1 LSRGCLIVSQR
12 LSIVNQPV
20 SSLIDN
26 GSRICPPW
34 QWFINSVSLACR
46 DGRQSAARNVV
57 TSERSAAVN
66 DACDRARAALQN
78 GDVRAAL
85 RHYEYAQRLA
95 PSNSEITLAIG
106 AARLHD
112 LDPRSAEAFA
122 LVAYRDDVQE
132 AWIGLASAYHTL
144 GHHDLAAHSLGSLL
158 SRHGHVRGTPT
169 IRLHDLIARQNGER
183 GWCALSAGGRLHVT
197 LFEANANPNR
207 VVILL
212 DGAPIGLR
220 AHGCSREATL
230 VRASYCLPDAWRHAR
245 HIAVCLQGLH
255 LFGSP
260 LEASVIGQLEGF
272 VGALDGGLVG
282 WAWFPHDPDCTPSVT
297 VRGANGAI
305 LRVVASDSASDVP
318 HVQPFARPRRF
329 RVPPAGLRALASP
342 MTVRDAAG
350 RNLYGSPLDPML
362 DQRSAAGTA
371 ELARRLFPAST
382 RGASSVVD
390 LRMAAVPADIIGIR
404 PVPRRLLRSV
414 GVDVVIPVYRG
425 YEPTMACIKSVLAS
439 LPKDARCIVVEDA
452 SPEARLVEALTELA
466 QRRRIVLLRQPEN
479 RGFPATAN
487 AGIRAAAD
495 RDVILLNSDTLV
507 PHGWVERLT
516 EAAYSAPD
524 IGSATPFSNDATIFS
539 YPREDGPNPIPD
551 QAATNQ
557 LDRLARRAN
566 LNTVTD
572 VPSAHGFCVY
582 LRRDCLTSVGL
593 LREDLFAQGY
603 GEENDFCIRARHLG
617 WRHVAVPGV
626 FVGHVGACSFGG
638 AKAQL
643 LARNLG
649 VLNRLHPGYD
659 ALIATFRQDDPLA
672 SARFAMDALHWRRG
686 RSRKGAVVLVTH
698 ARSGG
703 VKRRVAERCQEIA
716 ASGLRPIVLTPG
728 AAAHG
733 RAYCALSDGSS
744 ETFPNLRFDLRE
756 GIRELAAFLGDDK
769 PVRLELHHFIGHDP
783 SMLGLAHTLG
793 VPYDVVV
800 HDYAWVCPRITL
812 VGPDK
817 RYCGE
822 PGGDA
827 CEACYSD
834 AGGSLEEDIRPAAL
848 RQRSRGVLLNA
859 QRVVVPSADVARRLA
874 RYIPELSCKVTPWEP
889 ELPMPAVVRVS
900 RLRVRVVVVGAI
912 GIDKG
917 YEYLL
922 ACARHVVSQRMAM
935 EFVVVGFT
943 CDDKRLLETG
953 VVHITGA
960 YDEAEAIA
968 LIREQEAEVG
978 FLPALWPE
986 TWSYT
991 LSQMWQ
997 SGLDVV
1003 AFEIGAPADRIQQT
1017 GRGSLLPLGAPPAAA
1032 CRALL
1037 AHRASSEAVPAEP
1050 SQRRVPAAVA

>member
-1 LSRGCLIVSQR
+1 
-12 LSIVNQPV
+12 
-20 SSLIDN
+20 
-26 GSRICPPW
+26 
-34 QWFINSVSLACR
+34 
-46 DGRQSAARNVV
+46 V

-66 DACDRARAALQN
+66 DACARAAAVLQS
-78 GDVRAAL
+78 GDVLAGL

-106 AARLHD
+106 AARLHN

-132 AWIGLASAYHTL
+132 AWIGLASAHHTL
-144 GHHDLAAHSLGSLL
+144 GHHDLAAQSLRSLL

-169 IRLHDLIARQNGER
+169 IHLHDLIARQNGER
-183 GWCALSAGGRLHVT
+183 GWCALSAAGRLHVT

-220 AHGCSREATL
+220 ARRCNREAAL
-230 VRASYCLPDAWRHAR
+230 VRASYCLPDVWRHAR
-245 HIAVCLQGLH
+245 HIEVCLQGLH

-272 VGALDGGLVG
+272 VGALDGGLIG
-282 WAWFPHDPDCTPSVT
+282 WAWFPHDPDCAPSVI
-297 VRGANGAI
+297 VRGANGAK
-305 LRVVASDSASDVP
+305 LRVVATDPAPAVP

-329 RVPPAGLRALASP
+329 MIPPTSLRALASP
-342 MTVRDAAG
+342 MTVQDAAG

-362 DQRSAAGTA
+362 DQRSAAGAA

-382 RGASSVVD
+382 RGASSTVD
-390 LRMAAVPADIIGIR
+390 IRMAAVPADIMGIR
-404 PVPRRLLRSV
+404 PAPRRLRRAA

-425 YEPTMACIKSVLAS
+425 FEPTMACIKSVLAS

-452 SPEARLVEALTELA
+452 SPEARLVEALTEQA
-466 QRRRIVLLRQPEN
+466 QRGRIVLLRQPAN
-479 RGFPATAN
+479 RGFPGTSN
-487 AGIRAAAD
+487 VGIRAAAD

-507 PHGWVERLT
+507 PPGWIERLT

-539 YPREDGPNPIPD
+539 YPRENGPNPVPD
-551 QAATNQ
+551 QTATNQ

-566 LNTVTD
+566 LDAVTD
-572 VPSAHGFCVY
+572 VPSAHAFCVY
-582 LRRDCLTSVGL
+582 LRRDCLMSVGL

-643 LARNLG
+643 LVRNLG

-659 ALIATFRQDDPLA
+659 ALIAMFRQDDPLA
-672 SARFAMDALHWRRG
+672 SARFAMDALRWRIG
-686 RSRKGAVVLVTH
+686 RSRRGAVVLVTH

-716 ASGLRPIVLTPG
+716 ASGLRPIVLTP
-728 AAAHG
+728 ATDAHG
-733 RAYCALSDGSS
+733 RTFCALSDGSS
-744 ETFPNLRFDLRE
+744 GTFPNLQFSSQE
-756 GIRELAAFLGDDK
+756 GNRELTAFLCDDK
-769 PVRLELHHFIGHDP
+769 PTRVELHHFIGHDP
-783 SMLGLAHTLG
+783 SMLGLARALD

-874 RYIPELSCKVTPWEP
+874 RYIPELACEVMPWESDLS
-889 ELPMPAVVRVS
+889 LPLPRPAAARVS

-912 GIDKG
+912 GIEKG

-922 ACARHVVSQRMAM
+922 ACARHVVSQRLAM
-935 EFVVVGFT
+935 EFIVVGFT

-960 YDEAEAIA
+960 YDEAEASA
-968 LIREQEAEVG
+968 LIREQEAEIG

-1003 AFEIGAPADRIQQT
+1003 AFEIGAPADRIQLT

-1037 AHRASSEAVPAEP
+1037 AHRASCGAVQTQPP
-1050 SQRRVPAAVA
+1050 RRVPAAVA

>member
-1 LSRGCLIVSQR
+1 V
-12 LSIVNQPV
+12 
-20 SSLIDN
+20 
-26 GSRICPPW
+26 
-34 QWFINSVSLACR
+34 A
-46 DGRQSAARNVV
+46 
-57 TSERSAAVN
+57 TERSAAVN
-66 DACDRARAALQN
+66 DACDRAAAVLRG
-78 GDVRAAL
+78 GDVRAGL

-106 AARLHD
+106 AARMHD

-122 LVAYRDDVQE
+122 LIAYRDDVQE
-132 AWIGLASAYHTL
+132 AWIGLASAHHTL
-144 GHHDLAAHSLGSLL
+144 GHHDLAAQSLRSLL

-169 IRLHDLIARQNGER
+169 IHLHDLIAQQNGER
-183 GWCALSAGGRLHVT
+183 GWCALSADGRLHVT

-220 AHGCSREATL
+220 ARRCSREASL
-230 VRASYCLPDAWRHAR
+230 LRASYCLPDAWRHAT

-272 VGALDGGLVG
+272 VSALDGGLIG
-282 WAWFPHDPDCTPSVT
+282 WAWFPHDPDCAPSVT
-297 VRGANGAI
+297 VRGANGGT
-305 LRVVASDSASDVP
+305 LRVVANDPASDVP

-329 RVPPAGLRALASP
+329 MVARASLRALPSP
-342 MTVRDAAG
+342 MTVQDAAG

-362 DQRSAAGTA
+362 DQRSAAGAA

-382 RGASSVVD
+382 RVASSAVD
-390 LRMAAVPADIIGIR
+390 LRMAAMPADIIGIR
-404 PVPRRLLRSV
+404 PAPRRLLRAV
-414 GVDVVIPVYRG
+414 GVDVVVPVYRG
-425 YEPTMACIKSVLAS
+425 YDPTMTCIKSLLAS

-466 QRRRIVLLRQPEN
+466 QRGRIVLLRQPEN
-479 RGFPATAN
+479 RGFPGTAN
-487 AGIRAAAD
+487 AGIRAAAE
-495 RDVILLNSDTLV
+495 RDVILLNSDTVV

-539 YPREDGPNPIPD
+539 YPRENGPNPVPD
-551 QAATNQ
+551 QPATNQ

-566 LNTVTD
+566 ANAVTD

-643 LARNLG
+643 LVRNLG

-672 SARFAMDALHWRRG
+672 SARFAMDALRWRNG
-686 RSRKGAVVLVTH
+686 RSRKGSVVLVTH

-703 VKRRVAERCQEIA
+703 VKRRVTERCQEIA

-728 AAAHG
+728 TDAHG
-733 RAYCALSDGSS
+733 RACCALSDGSS

-756 GIRELAAFLGDDK
+756 GLRELAAFLGDDK
-769 PVRLELHHFIGHDP
+769 PALVELHHFIGHDP
-783 SMLGLAHTLG
+783 SMLGLARTFG

-848 RQRSRGVLLNA
+848 RQRSRGVLLGA
-859 QRVVVPSADVARRLA
+859 QRVVAPSADVARRLA
-874 RYIPELSCKVTPWEP
+874 RYIPELSCDVTPWELD
-889 ELPMPAVVRVS
+889 LPLPRPAAARVS

-922 ACARHVVSQRMAM
+922 ACARHVVSQRLAM

-960 YDEAEAIA
+960 YEEAEAMA
-968 LIREQEAEVG
+968 LILEQEAEVG

-1003 AFEIGAPADRIQQT
+1003 AFEIGAPADRIRHT

-1037 AHRASSEAVPAEP
+1037 AHRASCGVVPISVPAQP
-1050 SQRRVPAAVA
+1050 PRRRVPAAVG

>member
-1 LSRGCLIVSQR
+1 
-12 LSIVNQPV
+12 
-20 SSLIDN
+20 
-26 GSRICPPW
+26 
-34 QWFINSVSLACR
+34 
-46 DGRQSAARNVV
+46 V

-889 ELPMPAVVRVS
+889 ELPMPAAVRVS

-1003 AFEIGAPADRIQQT
+1003 AFEIGAPADRIHQT

-1037 AHRASSEAVPAEP
+1037 AHRASYEAVPTGP

>member
-1 LSRGCLIVSQR
+1 
-12 LSIVNQPV
+12 
-20 SSLIDN
+20 
-26 GSRICPPW
+26 
-34 QWFINSVSLACR
+34 
-46 DGRQSAARNVV
+46 
-57 TSERSAAVN
+57 
-66 DACDRARAALQN
+66 
-78 GDVRAAL
+78 
-85 RHYEYAQRLA
+85 
-95 PSNSEITLAIG
+95 
-106 AARLHD
+106 
-112 LDPRSAEAFA
+112 
-122 LVAYRDDVQE
+122 
-132 AWIGLASAYHTL
+132 
-144 GHHDLAAHSLGSLL
+144 
-158 SRHGHVRGTPT
+158 
-169 IRLHDLIARQNGER
+169 
-183 GWCALSAGGRLHVT
+183 
-197 LFEANANPNR
+197 
-207 VVILL
+207 
-212 DGAPIGLR
+212 
-220 AHGCSREATL
+220 
-230 VRASYCLPDAWRHAR
+230 
-245 HIAVCLQGLH
+245 
-255 LFGSP
+255 
-260 LEASVIGQLEGF
+260 
-272 VGALDGGLVG
+272 
-282 WAWFPHDPDCTPSVT
+282 
-297 VRGANGAI
+297 
-305 LRVVASDSASDVP
+305 
-318 HVQPFARPRRF
+318 
-329 RVPPAGLRALASP
+329 
-342 MTVRDAAG
+342 M
-350 RNLYGSPLDPML
+350 
-362 DQRSAAGTA
+362 
-371 ELARRLFPAST
+371 
-382 RGASSVVD
+382 
-390 LRMAAVPADIIGIR
+390 
-404 PVPRRLLRSV
+404 
-414 GVDVVIPVYRG
+414 
-425 YEPTMACIKSVLAS
+425 
-439 LPKDARCIVVEDA
+439 
-452 SPEARLVEALTELA
+452 
-466 QRRRIVLLRQPEN
+466 
-479 RGFPATAN
+479 
-487 AGIRAAAD
+487 
-495 RDVILLNSDTLV
+495 
-507 PHGWVERLT
+507 
-516 EAAYSAPD
+516 
-524 IGSATPFSNDATIFS
+524 
-539 YPREDGPNPIPD
+539 
-551 QAATNQ
+551 
-557 LDRLARRAN
+557 
-566 LNTVTD
+566 TD

-643 LARNLG
+643 LVRNLG

-672 SARFAMDALHWRRG
+672 SARFAMDALRWRNG
-686 RSRKGAVVLVTH
+686 RSRKGSVVLVTH

-728 AAAHG
+728 TDAHG
-733 RAYCALSDGSS
+733 RACCALSDGSS
-744 ETFPNLRFDLRE
+744 ETFPNLRFDLRQ
-756 GIRELAAFLGDDK
+756 GLRELAAFLCDDK
-769 PVRLELHHFIGHDP
+769 PTLVELHHFIGHDP
-783 SMLGLAHTLG
+783 SMLGLARALG

-874 RYIPELSCKVTPWEP
+874 RYIPELSCEVTPWELD
-889 ELPMPAVVRVS
+889 LPLPRPAAARVS

-922 ACARHVVSQRMAM
+922 ACARHVVSQRLAM

-960 YDEAEAIA
+960 YEEAEAIA

-1003 AFEIGAPADRIQQT
+1003 AFDIGAPADRIRQT

-1037 AHRASSEAVPAEP
+1037 AHRASSGAVQTQPP
-1050 SQRRVPAAVA
+1050 RRRVPAAVA

>member
-1 LSRGCLIVSQR
+1 
-12 LSIVNQPV
+12 
-20 SSLIDN
+20 
-26 GSRICPPW
+26 
-34 QWFINSVSLACR
+34 
-46 DGRQSAARNVV
+46 V

-282 WAWFPHDPDCTPSVT
+282 WAWFPHDPDCAPSVT

-889 ELPMPAVVRVS
+889 ELPMPAAVRVS

-1003 AFEIGAPADRIQQT
+1003 AFEIGAPADRIHQT

-1037 AHRASSEAVPAEP
+1037 AHRASYEAVPTEP

>member
-282 WAWFPHDPDCTPSVT
+282 WAWFPHDPDCAPSVT

-889 ELPMPAVVRVS
+889 ELPMPAAVRVS

-1003 AFEIGAPADRIQQT
+1003 AFEIGAPADRIHQT

-1037 AHRASSEAVPAEP
+1037 AHRASYEAVPTGP